1 MNSESKAM
9 ETRQTIS
16 VSTFLPAA
24 FILAIVGWGGLA
36 FLVIF
41 TLPTVGPRWLF
52 FFTSVLA
59 ISGSILPLIA
69 FLHIRFPSKP
79 PVTPTVVI
87 RQAILAGIYF
97 PTLAWLQIG
106 RVLTSGLA
114 TILAAGLVILELLLR
129 LRERS
134 QWKP

>member
-1 MNSESKAM
+1 MNS
-9 ETRQTIS
+9 RQTPP
-16 VSTFLPAA
+16 VNTFLPAA
-24 FILAIVGWGGLA
+24 AFLAALGWGGLV
-36 FLVIF
+36 FLIIF

-52 FFTSVLA
+52 FFTAVLA
-59 ISGSILPLIA
+59 VSGTAMPLIA

-79 PVTPTVVI
+79 AITPWVVV
-87 RQAILAGIYF
+87 RQSILVGIYL

-106 RVLTSGLA
+106 RVLTSGLVVM
-114 TILAAGLVILELLLR
+114 LAAGLVILELLLR